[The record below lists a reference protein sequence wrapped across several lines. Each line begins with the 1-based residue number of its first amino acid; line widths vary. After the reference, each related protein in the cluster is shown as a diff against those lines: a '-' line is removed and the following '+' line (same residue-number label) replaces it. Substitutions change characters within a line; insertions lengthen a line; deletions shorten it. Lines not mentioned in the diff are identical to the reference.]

1 MKPHYRLHCNL
12 EDRKPLWWVSARV
25 NFSGV
30 LPLGA
35 QGICVRRKT
44 TNGYSAPRA
53 AVEAARNL

>member
-1 MKPHYRLHCNL
+1 VKPHYRLHVNL

-30 LPLGA
+30 LSFGSQA
-35 QGICVRRKT
+35 ICVRRKT
-44 TNGYSAPRA
+44 TGGFASPRA